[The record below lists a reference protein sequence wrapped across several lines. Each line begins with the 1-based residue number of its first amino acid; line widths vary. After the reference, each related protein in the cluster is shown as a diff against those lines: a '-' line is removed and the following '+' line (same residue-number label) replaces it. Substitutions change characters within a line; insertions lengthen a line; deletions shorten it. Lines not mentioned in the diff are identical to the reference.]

1 MTIGQEEAREQTLSH
16 LTSCSLLV
24 PSLDK
29 PIQKPMVKEAQ
40 VKQQVEVSWA
50 QSKVEKSGGSKEQT
64 VSTRCVCQLIFSHS
78 DCKPC
83 VEAGTKVPGTKKVL
97 NKHCKVSEWLTC
109 GL

>member
-1 MTIGQEEAREQTLSH
+1 MTIGQEEPGEQTLSVI

-50 QSKVEKSGGSKEQT
+50 QSKVEKSGE
-64 VSTRCVCQLIFSHS
+64 
-78 DCKPC
+78 
-83 VEAGTKVPGTKKVL
+83 
-97 NKHCKVSEWLTC
+97 
-109 GL
+109 